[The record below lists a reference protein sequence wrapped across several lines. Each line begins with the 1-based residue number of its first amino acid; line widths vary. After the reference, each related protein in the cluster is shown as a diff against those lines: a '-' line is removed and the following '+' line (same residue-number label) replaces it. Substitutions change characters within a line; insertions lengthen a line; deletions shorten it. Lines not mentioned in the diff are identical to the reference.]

1 MIRSPEAKKMY
12 DFRKQN
18 NMSMASLA
26 EATGLDDSTLAVFES
41 RTISKPVQ
49 RRIHAK
55 CSEIGLNFSEF
66 EILDSVRGEYRKRE
80 SVIVPKVEPTRK
92 SSISAEENFKRRCEE
107 NISLYI
113 DAIKKKEDSIMVEM
127 ESIEK
132 MKGVLESMK
141 KTLSQLEELI

>member
-1 MIRSPEAKKMY
+1 MIRSPEAQKMY

-26 EATGLDDSTLAVFES
+26 EATGLDDSTLSVFES
-41 RTISKPVQ
+41 RTILKPVQ
-49 RRIHAK
+49 HRIHAK

-66 EILDSVRGEYRKRE
+66 EISDSIRGGYRKRKDAKPLE
-80 SVIVPKVEPTRK
+80 TTSTRK
-92 SSISAEENFKRRCEE
+92 SFISAEENFKRRCEE
-107 NISLYI
+107 DISLYI

-141 KTLSQLEELI
+141 KTLSQLEELV